1 MPSTKRRMMLTL
13 PDELSAVLDDF
24 RATTGTAPSSFVV
37 EMLME
42 AIPAIQAIC
51 DATRALSTDQEH
63 AMTIMNAVL
72 SDALH
77 QGTAAQMD
85 MYEKKPLRKARAD
98 HVRKSKP

>member
-13 PDELSAVLDDF
+13 PDELAAVLDDF

-37 EMLME
+37 EMLLE

-51 DATRALSTDQEH
+51 DATRALSTDQKH

-77 QGTAAQMD
+77 QGTAAQLD
-85 MYEKKPLRKARAD
+85 MYEKKALRKTPLKAKAD
-98 HVRKSKP
+98 D